1 MYLSQWLQSVKKINY
16 RLQWT
21 EIGRMVERIKKNI
34 EKSFSN
40 ANRIPIAGKRK
51 FIENEGN
58 KKETLGLFRTK

>member
-1 MYLSQWLQSVKKINY
+1 MNGN
-16 RLQWT
+16 WT
-21 EIGRMVERIKKNI
+21 NGGENKKNI